1 MLQKEE
7 KKLVKDLCVKHDLE
21 ESMVFQLLDR
31 ALEIRYKER
40 VYVGFKEELREI
52 IIQYANKEN
61 A

>member
-7 KKLVKDLCVKHDLE
+7 KKLVKELCVKHNLE
-21 ESMVFQLLDR
+21 ESMIFQLLDR

-40 VYVGFKEELREI
+40 VYTGFKEELREI

-61 A
+61 M

>member
-7 KKLVKDLCVKHDLE
+7 KKLIKDLCVKHNLE
-21 ESMVFQLLDR
+21 ESMIFQLLDR

-40 VYVGFKEELREI
+40 VYTGFKEELREI

>member
-1 MLQKEE
+1 MLQKAE
-7 KKLVKDLCVKHDLE
+7 KKLVKDLCVKHNLE
-21 ESMVFQLLDR
+21 ESMIFQLLDR

-40 VYVGFKEELREI
+40 VYSGFKEELRDI